1 MTRSENVH
9 FSDRADAGRRLAR
22 RLLDAY
28 GRQAGGVYALPRG
41 GIVPGAAVADQL
53 GLPLEVVV
61 VCRIG
66 HPQRAAR
73 AIGAV
78 TETGDPVIDRA
89 AVTGVPVEWF
99 ERQVILERQEA
110 RRRRGRYLGQRTM
123 HRTTGKLAIIVDDD
137 VVTGF
142 TMIAALR
149 ELRVQRPKR
158 LVAAVP
164 IIPAAAVAR
173 LRQEA
178 DDVVTLVTPTSADLD
193 CVETYYESF
202 VPITDDDVIR
212 LLEPRRA
219 TEPGTG

>member
-1 MTRSENVH
+1 MRFT
-9 FSDRADAGRRLAR
+9 DRADAGRRLAQ
-22 RLLDAY
+22 RLLGAY
-28 GRQAGGVYALPRG
+28 GKQAGGVYAIPRG
-41 GIVPGAAVADQL
+41 GIVPGAAVADHL

-61 VCRIG
+61 ACRICR
-66 HPQRAAR
+66 PQRAAQ

-99 ERQVILERQEA
+99 ERQVTLERQEA
-110 RRRRGRYLGQRTM
+110 RRRRGRYLGHRTM
-123 HRTTGKLAIIVDDD
+123 RRATGKLAIVVDDD
-137 VVTGF
+137 VVTGL

-149 ELRVQRPKR
+149 ELRIQRPKR

-164 IIPAAAVAR
+164 IIPAEAVAR

-178 DDVVTLVTPTSADLD
+178 DDVVTLAEPTSADLD
-193 CVETYYESF
+193 RVATYYESL
-202 VPITDDDVIR
+202 VAVTDDDVIR

-219 TEPGTG
+219 PESGAV